1 MVRQLAAVARLI
13 LAALLIVSLSARP
26 AAAQSILRD
35 TETEAFFDDMA
46 RPLVVAAGLDP
57 RSVRVVLVG
66 DPSINAFV
74 MQGPAVYLHSGLI
87 HAADHVEQVHGVVA
101 HQLGHINGRHDV
113 PFSEGMAAP
122 TGITILLLLIGP
134 AAAAA

>member
-57 RSVRVVLVG
+57 RSVRGVLVG
-66 DPSINAFV
+66 EPSINAFV
-74 MQGPAVYLHSGLI
+74 MQGQAVYLHKAEESRGGKAYVRRCRARRSPY
-87 HAADHVEQVHGVVA
+87 H
-101 HQLGHINGRHDV
+101 
-113 PFSEGMAAP
+113 
-122 TGITILLLLIGP
+122 
-134 AAAAA
+134 

>member
-1 MVRQLAAVARLI
+1 MVLQLAAVARLI

-46 RPLVVAAGLDP
+46 RTLVVAAGLDP

-74 MQGPAVYLHSGLI
+74 MQGQAVYPHSGLI
-87 HAADHVEQVHGVVA
+87 HAAENVEKVQRVVA
-101 HQLGHINGRHDV
+101 NELGPINGGHDV
-113 PFSEGMAAP
+113 RFSQGIAAD
-122 TGITILLLLIGP
+122 TGLTITELLRG
-134 AAAAA
+134 

>member
-26 AAAQSILRD
+26 AAAQSILRA

-57 RSVRVVLVG
+57 PSVRVVLVG
-66 DPSINAFV
+66 VPSITVFFL
-74 MQGPAVYLHSGLI
+74 QRQAVYHPSAPTPSRDNLPP
-87 HAADHVEQVHGVVA
+87 VPVVVA
-101 HQLGHINGRHDV
+101 HSPRPIPPRS
-113 PFSEGMAAP
+113 PARFSEDLWHAHRNS
-122 TGITILLLLIGP
+122 IYSL
-134 AAAAA
+134 

>member
-74 MQGPAVYLHSGLI
+74 IDRKSTRLESR
-87 HAADHVEQVHGVVA
+87 
-101 HQLGHINGRHDV
+101 HQCASRM
-113 PFSEGMAAP
+113 PSSACKK
-122 TGITILLLLIGP
+122 TK
-134 AAAAA
+134 

>member
-46 RPLVVAAGLDP
+46 RPLVVAEGLEP

-66 DPSINAFV
+66 GPTSNAFG
-74 MQGPAVYLHSGLI
+74 MQGQAVYLYSGLI
-87 HAADHVEQVHGVVA
+87 RAGANVEQVAGVVA
-101 HQLGHINGRHDV
+101 DRRRTRLNSIH
-113 PFSEGMAAP
+113 
-122 TGITILLLLIGP
+122 
-134 AAAAA
+134 

>member
-1 MVRQLAAVARLI
+1 MEFRRGLFRSIRPIWVRMVRQLAAVARLI
-13 LAALLIVSLSARP
+13 LAAVLIVSLSARP

-74 MQGPAVYLHSGLI
+74 MQGQAVYLHSGLI
-87 HAADHVEQVHGVVA
+87 HARSAEHT
-101 HQLGHINGRHDV
+101 
-113 PFSEGMAAP
+113 S
-122 TGITILLLLIGP
+122 
-134 AAAAA
+134 

>member
-46 RPLVVAAGLDP
+46 RPPVVAAG
-57 RSVRVVLVG
+57 RKTRRVRGVPVG
-66 DPSINAFV
+66 DPSINPFV
-74 MQGPAVYLHSGLI
+74 MQGQAIYPPYGLI
-87 HAADHVEQVHGVVA
+87 HAATNVDELQRGVA
-101 HQLGHINGRHDV
+101 HDLQHFTVR
-113 PFSEGMAAP
+113 P
-122 TGITILLLLIGP
+122 
-134 AAAAA
+134 

>member
-46 RPLVVAAGLDP
+46 RPLVVAAGPDP

-66 DPSINAFV
+66 DPSIHAFV
-74 MQGPAVYLHSGLI
+74 MQGQAVYLHSGLI
-87 HAADHVEQVHGVVA
+87 HAADNVEQVQGVVA
-101 HQLGHINGRHDV
+101 HELGHITGGHAEIGKAHGRH
-113 PFSEGMAAP
+113 PL
-122 TGITILLLLIGP
+122 TQ
-134 AAAAA
+134 

>member
-35 TETEAFFDDMA
+35 TEIEAFFDDMA

-57 RSVRVVLVG
+57 RSFRVVLFC
-66 DPSINAFV
+66 DSAINAFV
-74 MQGPAVYLHSGLI
+74 MPGQAFYLHSGLI
-87 HAADHVEQVHGVVA
+87 RPSHNVDQGQGVGA
-101 HQLGHINGRHDV
+101 TALGHTTAR
-113 PFSEGMAAP
+113 P
-122 TGITILLLLIGP
+122 
-134 AAAAA
+134 